1 MGCTASAPKAPT
13 KVPTKAPATAATAA
27 AAPAKVLD
35 TPAAAAA
42 ATTIPADPA
51 VVVAVEEEAEPSTDI
66 DQVQPV
72 LVQDLVEN
80 FVEGVTHGVAS
91 AVEQVKELL
100 HPVTVAEATEFAAE
114 QAAATSPAA
123 VVPDHAAA
131 AVVVPANA
139 AEPVHQVVHPKY
151 GGTLNLGEDFPDIS
165 APSTLGKI
173 RLYTYFAN
181 GWGILFSHPADF
193 TPVCTTELNI
203 AATYA
208 DEFAKRNCRM
218 LALSCDSVD
227 SHDAWTKD
235 VCFYDGSKFADLPFP
250 ILADESRE
258 IATKLGMLD
267 PVAKDAAG
275 LPLTCRAV
283 FIVGPD
289 FKLKLSVLYP
299 ATTGRNFDELLRV
312 LDSLQ
317 LTAQRKLATPADWKH
332 GDECIVVPSVSTED
346 AQKLFPQG
354 LRIVDLPSSKQTGLN
369 LGDEFPNFAL
379 QTTAGEFKLHD
390 YLGESSWGVVFSHPA
405 DFTPVCTTELSAAS
419 KRNADFAKR
428 NVKLLAVS
436 CDSVESHHAWITDVT
451 AYGRTEEAF
460 AFPIIADPNREI
472 ATQLGMLDAVAK
484 DAAGM
489 PLTARAV
496 FIISPDKKLK
506 LSLLY
511 PATTGRNFDEILR
524 CVDSLQLTAQR
535 KLATPGNWKYG
546 DECIVSTSVSTE
558 DAHTLFPK
566 GLRIVDLPSSKQYLR
581 FTPM

>member
-1 MGCTASAPKAPT
+1 M
-13 KVPTKAPATAATAA
+13 
-27 AAPAKVLD
+27 
-35 TPAAAAA
+35 
-42 ATTIPADPA
+42 
-51 VVVAVEEEAEPSTDI
+51 
-66 DQVQPV
+66 
-72 LVQDLVEN
+72 
-80 FVEGVTHGVAS
+80 
-91 AVEQVKELL
+91 
-100 HPVTVAEATEFAAE
+100 
-114 QAAATSPAA
+114 TS
-123 VVPDHAAA
+123 
-131 AVVVPANA
+131 NSG
-139 AEPVHQVVHPKY
+139 K
-151 GGTLNLGEDFPDIS
+151 GTLNLGEDFPPI
-165 APSTLGKI
+165 AAQSTKGEIKLQE
-173 RLYTYFAN
+173 YFAN

-354 LRIVDLPSSKQTGLN
+354 LRIVDLPSSKQYLRFTPDPSAEPVPEASSQPAPIVSPPKSSSRTGLN

-581 FTPM
+581 FTLI